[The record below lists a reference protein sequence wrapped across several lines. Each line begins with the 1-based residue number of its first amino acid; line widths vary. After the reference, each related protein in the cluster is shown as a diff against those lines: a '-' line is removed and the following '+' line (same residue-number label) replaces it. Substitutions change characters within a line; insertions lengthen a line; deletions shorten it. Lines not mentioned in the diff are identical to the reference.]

1 MLKFR
6 FNKEKWGPG
15 LSDWDPEFDP
25 TKFIWVIEKGR
36 FFKGYKPDKDEFID
50 MYALDSPGGEW
61 MRIGACMVTL
71 EDCINLYDEDFTV
84 QNPAYDEDGN
94 FIEETEENFI
104 V

>member
-1 MLKFR
+1 
-6 FNKEKWGPG
+6 
-15 LSDWDPEFDP
+15 
-25 TKFIWVIEKGR
+25 
-36 FFKGYKPDKDEFID
+36 

-71 EDCINLYDEDFTV
+71 EDCINLYDDDFTV